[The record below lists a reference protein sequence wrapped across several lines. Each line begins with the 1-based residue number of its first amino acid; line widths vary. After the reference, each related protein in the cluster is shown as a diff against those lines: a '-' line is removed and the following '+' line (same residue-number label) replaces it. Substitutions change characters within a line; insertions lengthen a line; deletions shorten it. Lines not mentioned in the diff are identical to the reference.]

1 MAALRAIGIVVFVP
15 LVAIVGGITRTIAR
29 LS

>member
-1 MAALRAIGIVVFVP
+1 MVALRCIGIALVVPV
-15 LVAIVGGITRTIAR
+15 VALLGGLTRTIAR

>member
-1 MAALRAIGIVVFVP
+1 VTILRAIGLLIVVSV
-15 LVAIVGGITRTIAR
+15 VAIVGGITRTIAR

>member
-1 MAALRAIGIVVFVP
+1 MTALRAIGIALVVPF
-15 LVAIVGGITRTIAR
+15 VAIVGGITRTIAR